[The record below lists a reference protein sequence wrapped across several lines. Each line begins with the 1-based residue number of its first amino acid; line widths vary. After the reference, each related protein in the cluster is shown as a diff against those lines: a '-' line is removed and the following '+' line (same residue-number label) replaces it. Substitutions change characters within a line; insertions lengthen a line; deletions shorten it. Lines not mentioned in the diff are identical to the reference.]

1 MKYYL
6 GIICPTLLFLYLLT
20 FKITYY
26 LCSIYLTFCLYVR
39 IFSNRNWLF
48 FSQTPKTQEIV
59 RKSQLSS
66 FSYKANFLFPIPFF
80 QTFGSSFDIRKLSF
94 QKSIELKA
102 IQYRVPLAETSLDLI
117 YFPSE
122 DENSEAADNKK
133 FLMIIPGLTGSIQ
146 DSYIRELC
154 SEALK
159 NDFRPIV
166 LNSRWLAK
174 PVKLPKNGPIDF
186 ISDVDKT
193 VNYIIKTFNAKE
205 LYGIGISY
213 GSNILC
219 KYLGTIGRNAEV
231 FKGAVSI
238 GNPFNMYR
246 NKNLISRFWN
256 LLLCRILQKALIER
270 KKSFRKTKKP
280 CFNFVEVEEALQANN
295 FIVFDEFFTRRM
307 LGYRSTDEYYKKF
320 SCVGDL
326 KNIKVPLLCLQS
338 KDDPISKYEV
348 IPFHESQKN
357 DNLIFL
363 TTERGGHIA
372 WVEGVLR
379 MSVFF
384 PKPCIKFLKSL

>member
-1 MKYYL
+1 MKLYL
-6 GIICPTLLFLYLLT
+6 GIILFLLFLYLLT
-20 FKITYY
+20 FKITYC
-26 LCSIYLTFCLYVR
+26 LISIYLIYCLYVR
-39 IFSNRNWLF
+39 IFSNKTYLF

-59 RKSQLSS
+59 KRSQLST
-66 FSYKANFLFPIPFF
+66 FSYKANFLFPTPFF

-94 QKSIELKA
+94 QESIELKA
-102 IQYRVPLAETSLDLI
+102 IQYRVPLAETSLDFI

-122 DENSEAADNKK
+122 DENSEEAADNKK
-133 FLMIIPGLTGSIQ
+133 FLMIIPGLTGSIK

-154 SEALK
+154 SEAL
-159 NDFRPIV
+159 NNNFRPIV

-186 ISDVDKT
+186 ISDVDRT
-193 VNYIIKTFNAKE
+193 VDYITKTFNIKE

-213 GSNILC
+213 GSNMLC
-219 KYLGTIGRNAEV
+219 KYLGTIGRKTEV

-256 LLLCRILQKALIER
+256 LLLCRILQKALLER

-280 CFNFVEVEEALQANN
+280 CFNFVEVEDALQANN
-295 FIVFDEFFTRRM
+295 FIVFDEYFTRRM

-384 PKPCIKFLKSL
+384 PKPCINFLKSL